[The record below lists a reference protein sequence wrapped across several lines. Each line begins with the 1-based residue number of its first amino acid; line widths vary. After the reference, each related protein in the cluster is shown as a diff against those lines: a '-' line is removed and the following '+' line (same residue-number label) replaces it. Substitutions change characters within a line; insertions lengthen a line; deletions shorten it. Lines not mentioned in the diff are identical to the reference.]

1 MASSLS
7 EIIRA
12 EIEASQRERRD
23 FSFSSTMKMQLL
35 DTYGLDAVRDTLM
48 QEIRRVGMPCI
59 DPFNPDQDIGA
70 LISRVKKEAAKMGDG
85 PEGAAKEAWTFKGAE
100 GAQDAKKSI
109 LLTPS
114 TSSGMLSTYFSGYER
129 YHEKCHKSPT
139 PAENWAR

>member
-1 MASSLS
+1 
-7 EIIRA
+7 
-12 EIEASQRERRD
+12 
-23 FSFSSTMKMQLL
+23 
-35 DTYGLDAVRDTLM
+35 M

-59 DPFNPDQDIGA
+59 DPFNPDQDVSA

-85 PEGAAKEAWTFKGAE
+85 GAEAWTFKGE
-100 GAQDAKKSI
+100 TLQDVKKSI

-139 PAENWAR
+139 PAENWARDELVAKRIVKNLTYPGNAKEALSR